1 MHLHMNN
8 DLQKQLKQSVKFAL
22 AEDIG
27 SGDLTAALISKSQMA
42 RAKIISRETAV
53 ICGIPWVNEVFEQVD
68 DSITID
74 WKVTGGDQ
82 VIADQVLCEIFG
94 NARNILTAERCALNF
109 LQTLSATAT
118 TTRQYARLIEDT
130 KCHILDT
137 RKTIPGLRLAQKYA
151 VTVGGGKN
159 HRIGLYDGILIKE
172 NHIQSAGSLTDAVK
186 NAIDRHGDAVMIEVE
201 VESLEQLKQALAAGA
216 KRIMLDNFDLAQLS
230 EAVQIN
236 QSRAELEASGNISK
250 ENIREIALTG
260 VDYVSLGA
268 LTKHIQAIDLS
279 LLFEF
284 RN

>member
-1 MHLHMNN
+1 MNS
-8 DLQKQLKQSVKFAL
+8 DLQKQIKQSVKFAL

-27 SGDLTAALISKSQMA
+27 SGDLTAALINKSQMA
-42 RAKIISRETAV
+42 RATIISRETAV
-53 ICGIPWVNEVFEQVD
+53 ICGIPWVNEIFQQVD

-74 WKVTGGDQ
+74 WKVTDADQ
-82 VIADQVLCEIFG
+82 VIADQELCEISG

-159 HRIGLYDGILIKE
+159 HRIGLYDGVLIKE
-172 NHIQSAGSLTDAVK
+172 NHIRSAGSLTDAVK
-186 NAIDRHGDAVMIEVE
+186 NAIDRHGDSVMIEVE
-201 VESLEQLKQALAAGA
+201 VESLEELKQALAAGA
-216 KRIMLDNFDLAQLS
+216 KRIMLDNFGLAQLS

-236 QSRAELEASGNISK
+236 LSRAELEASGNISK